1 MRNAEWEMGKAT
13 GRVIYYSISIK
24 KNNNNTNENSHVY
37 LACLYIKEIVERH
50 EQVVIIDS
58 FRNIKA
64 AVERGFS

>member
-1 MRNAEWEMGKAT
+1 MRNGKSNWQSYLLF
-13 GRVIYYSISIK
+13 RFYK
-24 KNNNNTNENSHVY
+24 KKTNNNTNENSHVY

-58 FRNIKA
+58 FRNTKT